1 MLKRLFDLSLALVGL
16 FLALP
21 LLLLV
26 ALTVK
31 LESPGPILFS
41 QERLGKGGK
50 VFRIRKFRKFPAGWT
65 NVGSGVTLSG
75 DARMTRVG
83 RVLEKTKL
91 DELPQLWNIV
101 CGEMSFVG
109 PRPETLRFADLFV
122 GPYRKVLDFTPGVL
136 GPHQVLHRTESDLYP
151 ADCDPEAFYR
161 EVIFVQKAKMDME
174 YFSRSTFVD
183 DLLLLMRGVLAT
195 VVGVVDWRGF
205 LVRRAPR
212 LIGDV
217 LLVALAWVF
226 AAWIQSDAVPSAD
239 GRPWF
244 LPACFSGVVGFI
256 QLAAGGYRC
265 LFRHFCA
272 SDSIRLVVVVTLA
285 WAVTHLVLL
294 VLAPSE
300 TPALAHSIVAW
311 AISLLLLAAVRLFAI
326 YRFRVLSS
334 GESSAEVLLIY
345 GAIPGGLALSEW
357 IGLAKSHPYR
367 LIGFLDDSADL
378 RGCTVNGLPVLGRE
392 SDLRNLHAVQRV
404 HELWLTFEP
413 TPAHHKRVQT
423 LCDELGIR
431 LSLLHNVSPLAPLF
445 GSPAGRRDW
454 QAAKIAGAS
463 NVPDARLGG
472 RL

>member
-1 MLKRLFDLSLALVGL
+1 VLKRVFDVSLALVGL

-21 LLLLV
+21 ILLAV
-26 ALTVK
+26 ALAVK

-50 VFRIRKFRKFPAGWT
+50 VFRIRKFRKFPARWT
-65 NVGSGVTLSG
+65 NVGAGVTLSG

-161 EVIFVQKAKMDME
+161 EVIFVQKARMDLE

-183 DLLLLMRGVLAT
+183 DVLLLVRGVFAT

-205 LVRRAPR
+205 LATRAPR

-217 LLVALAWVF
+217 LLVAAAWVF
-226 AAWIQSDAVPSAD
+226 AVCTLSDTLPRATE
-239 GRPWF
+239 GPWF
-244 LPACFSGVVGFI
+244 LPICFASAVAFAL
-256 QLAAGGYRC
+256 LAAGCYRC
-265 LFRHFCA
+265 LFRYFNA
-272 SDSIRLVVVVTLA
+272 SDSIRLVIVVTLA
-285 WAVTHLVLL
+285 WTVTDLVLRF
-294 VLAPSE
+294 LAPPESAA
-300 TPALAHSIVAW
+300 PAYSVVAW
-311 AISLLLLAAVRLFAI
+311 AISLLLLGAVRLFI
-326 YRFRVLSS
+326 SYRHRALSR
-334 GESSAEVLLIY
+334 GQSSAKTLLIY
-345 GAIPGGLALSEW
+345 GAIPGGFALSEW
-357 IGLAKSHPYR
+357 VQLSRGHAYR

-392 SDLRNLHAVQRV
+392 SDLQNLHAVQRID
-404 HELWLTFEP
+404 ELWLTFEP
-413 TPAHHKRVQT
+413 AAAHFKRVQH

-431 LSLLHNVSPLAPLF
+431 LSLLHQVSPL
-445 GSPAGRRDW
+445 GSLIGLSSRLVHDAG
-454 QAAKIAGAS
+454 
-463 NVPDARLGG
+463 
-472 RL
+472 